1 MKTSVVYSLL
11 ATFAAGLVAA
21 SSDAVSYTGY
31 QVLRIKTLGHL
42 AEVQKKLSTI
52 SYQQWEDTDTHV
64 DIVVSPDQLEKLQS
78 LGLDYRTL
86 HQDLETRSKKRDGR
100 RLTADAMLMICH
112 DTIHTRHTPII
123 YSILQTFTQPSQTI
137 PS

>member
-86 HQDLETRSKKRDGR
+86 HQDLGDSIEKEGRQKAYSRRDVDD
-100 RLTADAMLMICH
+100 L
-112 DTIHTRHTPII
+112 
-123 YSILQTFTQPSQTI
+123 S
-137 PS
+137 